1 MDNKKSQLQEG
12 ENIHKETSPQLE
24 PGPSR
29 LIKTLKEVFWGAVV
43 GGEGAGRK
51 IEKTFYHNLQKKP
64 FTITYIR
71 HFSLRH
77 RKH

>member
-29 LIKTLKEVFWGAVV
+29 LIKTLKEVFL
-43 GGEGAGRK
+43 GGGGGWK
-51 IEKTFYHNLQKKP
+51 GIGEKDSINTEKNLL
-64 FTITYIR
+64 
-71 HFSLRH
+71 S
-77 RKH
+77 